1 MDSDT
6 EKIDALINK
15 LPAPLS
21 DAIDVMCYGYILSK
35 SFSFMK
41 SGPLNYRGLD
51 AFGEPYN
58 LSNLDLKR
66 LKINCLQLTEGKGIL
81 FEDPIL
87 IMSVSEIYTLT
98 RLFHFKVDRRKS
110 SYSSDAI
117 IDCVKISHTILS
129 NKQSK
134 LQMSINLFF
143 KIQR

>member
-1 MDSDT
+1 MHSVT
-6 EKIDALINK
+6 KKIDALINK

-21 DAIDVMCYGYILSK
+21 GNIDVMCYGYILSK

-41 SGPLNYRGLD
+41 SGPVDYSGLD

-81 FEDPIL
+81 MEDPIV
-87 IMSVSEIYTLT
+87 INSVPEVYALT

-117 IDCVKISHTILS
+117 IDCVKISHSILS
-129 NKQSK
+129 NHQSK
-134 LQMSINLFF
+134 QQMNINLFF